1 MNNIAK
7 LLNPTSV
14 AVVGASNRPFRAGE
28 VVMKNLLNNGFQGA
42 IMPVTPKYKAVCGVL
57 AYPDIASLPIVPDVA
72 ILCTNA
78 VHNKEIFLTLAN
90 KKVSAAII
98 LSSDMHILNQH
109 GQTIE
114 EECLQ
119 IAKQHNIRILGAN
132 SLGLILPWLN
142 FNASFSPVSA
152 ARGNIAFISQSAAV
166 CTTILDWAN
175 DKDIGFSAFISI
187 GNGVDVDV
195 AELLDHLCTDSKT
208 SAILLYIDSIK
219 DARRFMSAARAASR
233 NRRILVLKGGR
244 THAGRQAAQRHT
256 GGNDTLDI
264 IYDSAIRRTGMLR
277 VRNTHEL
284 FAAVETLT
292 HAVPLKGER
301 LGIITNGG
309 GPSIMAVD
317 TLLERG
323 GKLAQLSSETIE
335 KLDQV
340 LPSAWSKHNPIDMI
354 GDADKNRYVNSIQ
367 ALLDSDDIDALL
379 IMHSPS
385 AVAHSVETA
394 QAIIDCIKA
403 HPRHK
408 RFNILTNWSGEKTA
422 KQARLLFTQ
431 AGIPTYRTPESAVV
445 AYMHLVE
452 YRRNQKQLME
462 TPTNSEQIG
471 PENKKFAC
479 QWIADQIPSDNTS
492 DLDEGNLAINNLDTH
507 NLDTHNLD
515 TNSNDRSFVLDTHE
529 IAPLLAQYK
538 FTVLETWIA
547 QEPAEVVY
555 IADKIG
561 YPVAVKLRSPDI
573 AHKSDVNGVV
583 LNLRNRTEV
592 QNAAQAILDGV
603 QLNYPSANIQGLL
616 VQAMASRIGAYELR
630 IKVKTDLTFGPV
642 IMLGEGGSEWDE
654 SIDAAVG
661 ILPLNMALARYLI
674 IRAIKGYSIRPQK
687 TSNLDIDLLCD
698 FIVRLSQMVID
709 NPQIHELDIHPL
721 LVGNKSLT
729 IIDADLTLKP
739 FSGDP
744 HRRLA
749 IRPYPVELE
758 EKVTLKNGESIKLR
772 PILPEDEH
780 AHAGF
785 IKNVSKEDL
794 YKRFF
799 TEVGEFNHEALA
811 NLTQIDFDREIA
823 FVAVTDVGEIL
834 GVSRALIN
842 PENTDA
848 EFAILIR
855 SDLKGQGLGRLL
867 MTRIIDFCRNKG
879 TTQMSG
885 MTMPTNRGMLTLAQK
900 LGFKIDVQFEDG
912 TADMLLDLD

>member
-1 MNNIAK
+1 MNNISK
-7 LLNPTSV
+7 LLKPTSI
-14 AVVGASNRPFRAGE
+14 AVIGASNRPYRAGE
-28 VVMKNLLNNGFQGA
+28 VVMNNLLKGGFQGA

-57 AYPDIASLPIVPDVA
+57 AYPSIDKLPITPDIAV
-72 ILCTNA
+72 LCTNA
-78 VHNKEIFLTLAN
+78 SRNVEIFRLLAE
-90 KKVSAAII
+90 KKVSAAIV
-98 LSSDMHILNQH
+98 LSSDMHITN
-109 GQTIE
+109 GDGETIE
-114 EECLQ
+114 QQCLA
-119 IAKQHNIRILGAN
+119 IAKANGIRVLGAN

-142 FNASFSPVSA
+142 LNASFSPVSA
-152 ARGNIAFISQSAAV
+152 AKGNIAFVSQSAAV

-175 DKDIGFSAFISI
+175 DKDIGFSAFVSI
-187 GNGVDVDV
+187 GNGSDIDV

-208 SAILLYIDSIK
+208 AAILLYIDSIK
-219 DARRFMSAARAASR
+219 DARQFMSAARAASR

-244 THAGRQAAQRHT
+244 THAGRRAAQRHT

-264 IYDSAIRRTGMLR
+264 IYDSAISRTGMLR
-277 VRNTHEL
+277 VKNTHEL

-292 HAVPLKGER
+292 HAVPLRGER

-323 GKLAQLSSETIE
+323 GKLAELSDETIV
-335 KLDQV
+335 KLDQA
-340 LPSAWSKHNPIDMI
+340 LPPAWSKSNPIDMI
-354 GDADKNRYVNSIQ
+354 GDADKNRYVNSVN

-385 AVAHSVETA
+385 AIAHSIETA
-394 QAIIDCIKA
+394 QAIIDCVKA

-422 KQARLLFTQ
+422 REARLLFTQ

-452 YRRNQKQLME
+452 YRRNQKQLIE
-462 TPTNSEQIG
+462 TPTSSEQIDVKNKQQARSWIDTKLTNQIESQLTKQNSSEIN
-471 PENKKFAC
+471 PENV
-479 QWIADQIPSDNTS
+479 SNT
-492 DLDEGNLAINNLDTH
+492 L
-507 NLDTHNLD
+507 
-515 TNSNDRSFVLDTHE
+515 VLDTHE
-529 IAPLLAQYK
+529 ITPLLSNYK
-538 FTVLETWIA
+538 FTVLETWIT
-547 QEPAEVVY
+547 QEPSEAVQ
-555 IADKIG
+555 IADTIG

-573 AHKSDVNGVV
+573 AHKSDVHGVV
-583 LNLRNRTEV
+583 LNLRNPIEV
-592 QNAAQAILDGV
+592 QTAAQSILDGV
-603 QLNYPSANIQGLL
+603 QLNYPSANIHGLL

-630 IKVKTDLTFGPV
+630 VKVKTDATFGPV

-674 IRAIKGYSIRPQK
+674 IRAIKGHTIRPQK

-698 FIVRLSQMVID
+698 FLVRLSQMIID

-721 LVGNKSLT
+721 LVGYKSLT
-729 IIDADLTLKP
+729 ILDADLTLKP
-739 FSGDP
+739 FTGDP
-744 HRRLA
+744 HQRLA

-758 EKVTLKNGESIKLR
+758 EFVTLKSGEEVKLR
-772 PILPEDEH
+772 PILPEDEP
-780 AHAGF
+780 AHASF
-785 IKNVSKEDL
+785 INNVSKEDL

-799 TEVGEFNHEALA
+799 TEVGELNHEALS
-811 NLTQIDFDREIA
+811 NLTQIDFNREIA
-823 FVAVTDVGEIL
+823 FVAVTQKGDIL

-842 PENTDA
+842 PDNTDA

-855 SDLKGQGLGRLL
+855 SDLKGCGLGRIL
-867 MTRIIDFCRNKG
+867 MTRIIDFCKNKG
-879 TTQMSG
+879 TKQMSG

-900 LGFKIDVQFEDG
+900 LGFELDVQFEDG
-912 TADMLLDLD
+912 TADMLLILN